1 MAGAYRLAQA
11 YVEIVPSMKGVGK
24 AIQAAFEGP
33 AKTTGR
39 QAGATAGGT
48 FSGALSDTI
57 GGAVSKT
64 VSAAGSALAGIGKA
78 GLAASSL
85 ALPAIGMIGKSALDA
100 YAEWEQA
107 VGGVDTLFK
116 DASKTVQRYAAD
128 AYRTAGVS
136 ASQYMN
142 QVTSFAASLVSSL
155 GGDTAKAAEY
165 GNQALVDMSDNANK
179 MGTDLESLQFAYQG
193 FAKQNYTMLDNL
205 KLGYGG
211 TQEEM
216 KRLIKDAN
224 SLPKVLKDGNDLSI
238 DSFAD
243 VVEAISRVQRH
254 LGIMGTTEAEAASTI
269 EGSIGSMR
277 AAWSNWLTELG
288 KDEADIAGLTSR
300 LVGSVVTVAG
310 NVVPRLKEIAEGAL
324 QGVGAALGDLAQRL
338 PEPFRQTLPFV
349 QTLADGLS
357 AGSIGLQDIA
367 RSAMLA
373 VGAFAGMSAV
383 GGNIDAIL
391 GAFETFGGMGDA
403 IAGGLTE
410 ARGALSGAMGLFDAL
425 GSRWGTATG
434 LIDQQLGGVFGLM
447 SNRVRDGVG
456 DVGSTLVGVFDS
468 KVYVPMRQGLS
479 GIGSKIAAPFQTAF
493 QTVSG
498 RVGGFL
504 QPVTSAF
511 GTAFQ
516 GFGSTLAGPIQ
527 SGLEQVGGLISGF
540 LQPAGFMKYFG
551 IAAIAGALIAALG
564 ALDQSVGGQIGTMI
578 SAFMTTRLPGYIAQ
592 FQAWATGQ
600 LPTLMQT
607 GLTLLT
613 GLIQGITAN
622 AGAIIG
628 AAATIL
634 TTLVNGI
641 ATALPTLIPA
651 AATLVT
657 TIVQG
662 LAENLP
668 QIIESGLTL
677 LAGLVEGIVNAIP
690 QLVAALPQIIT
701 SFVDGIAAM
710 LPRILATGVDL
721 LLRLVQGIIDAIPQ
735 LVAAI
740 PLIITGF
747 VSTIGAHGGEI
758 IEAGLTMLG
767 KLVIGIL
774 KAIPDLLATVGGIPG
789 QILGS
794 LGNVGSL
801 LYNAGASILQGFLRG
816 LKSVWNDVTG
826 FVGNI
831 ASWIA
836 DHKGPIGY
844 DRRLLI
850 PAGKAIMGGL
860 RRGLSAGWED
870 VQDDVDGMTDML
882 ADWKIPVNA
891 RAGMPALAEL
901 PPSAITTAPT
911 PRPGG
916 VPSPTWAA
924 PTTVYN
930 ITIDG
935 TSRRL
940 DSRQES
946 LLDEFVE
953 SFGVTVTTRA

>member
-1 MAGAYRLAQA
+1 MAGTKAYRLAQA
-11 YVEIVPSMKGVGK
+11 YVEIVPSMKGVGR
-24 AIQAAFEGP
+24 AIQNAFEGP
-33 AKTTGR
+33 AKTTGS
-39 QAGATAGGT
+39 QAGKAAGGM
-48 FSGALSDTI
+48 FAGSLSDTI

-64 VSAAGSALAGIGKA
+64 VSKAGSALAGIGKA
-78 GLAASSL
+78 GLAAS
-85 ALPAIGMIGKSALDA
+85 AAAIPAIGMIGKSALDA

-116 DASKTVQRYAAD
+116 DASKTVQQYAAD

-136 ASQYMN
+136 ANQYMN

-243 VVEAISRVQRH
+243 VVEAISRVQQH
-254 LGIMGTTEAEAASTI
+254 LGISGTTAKEAATTI
-269 EGSIGSMR
+269 EGSIGSMK

-288 KDEADIAGLTSR
+288 KDDADIAGLTGK
-300 LVGSVVTVAG
+300 LVDSVITVAG
-310 NVVPRLKEIAEGAL
+310 NVIPRVGEIAEGAL
-324 QGVGAALGDLAQRL
+324 KAVGSFLDNVATAM
-338 PEPFRQTLPFV
+338 PEPFRQALPFV
-349 QTLADGLS
+349 QTLADGL
-357 AGSIGLQDIA
+357 ADGSIGLQEIA
-367 RSAMLA
+367 RSAALA
-373 VGAFAGMSAV
+373 VGAFAGMSAI
-383 GGNIDAIL
+383 GGNVDTIL
-391 GAFETFGGMGDA
+391 DAFEQFGGLGDTV
-403 IAGGLTE
+403 AGGLE
-410 ARGALSGAMGLFDAL
+410 NVKGALSGASGFFGDL
-425 GSRWGTATG
+425 GTRWGNALSGVDTN
-434 LIDQQLGGVFGLM
+434 LGGHFAKMTGSVKSGLG
-447 SNRVRDGVG
+447 N
-456 DVGSTLVGVFDS
+456 VGSTISGLFNSKISTPLQQAVG
-468 KVYVPMRQGLS
+468 
-479 GIGSKIAAPFQTAF
+479 GIGSKIAAPFQTIA
-493 QTVSG
+493 G
-498 RVGGFL
+498 KVGGFL

-516 GFGSTLAGPIQ
+516 GFGGTLAAPIK
-527 SGLEQVGGLISGF
+527 SGLGQVGGIISGF
-540 LQPAGFMKYFG
+540 LQPGNFMKYFG
-551 IAAIAGALIAALG
+551 IAAIAGALITALG
-564 ALDQSVGGQIGTMI
+564 ALDQSMGGQIGTMI
-578 SAFMTTRLPGYIAQ
+578 SNFMTTQLPGYIAQ

-600 LPTLMQT
+600 LPQLMQT
-607 GLTLLT
+607 GLSLLT
-613 GLIQGITAN
+613 GLIEGITAN
-622 AGAIIG
+622 APMIIST
-628 AAATIL
+628 ASTIL
-634 TTLVNGI
+634 TTLVDGI
-641 ATALPTLIPA
+641 AGALPTLIPA

-668 QIIESGLTL
+668 QIIESGLNL

-701 SFVDGIAAM
+701 SFVEGIAVM

-721 LLRLVQGIIDAIPQ
+721 LLKLVQGIINAIPQ

-740 PLIITGF
+740 PQIISGF
-747 VSTIGAHGGEI
+747 VSTLGAHGGEI
-758 IEAGLTMLG
+758 VEAGLTMLG

-774 KAIPDLLATVGGIPG
+774 KAIPDLLSTVGAIPG

-816 LKSVWNDVTG
+816 LKSVWDDVTG

-836 DHKGPIGY
+836 DHKGPISY
-844 DRRLLI
+844 DKRLLI
-850 PAGKAIMGGL
+850 PAGKAIMSGL

-882 ADWKIPVNA
+882 GGWKIPVNA
-891 RAGMPALAEL
+891 RASMPTLTEL
-901 PPSAITTAPT
+901 LPSHVTTAPT
-911 PRPGG
+911 PRSGSMPLSMVAG
-916 VPSPTWAA
+916 S
-924 PTTVYN
+924 TTVYN